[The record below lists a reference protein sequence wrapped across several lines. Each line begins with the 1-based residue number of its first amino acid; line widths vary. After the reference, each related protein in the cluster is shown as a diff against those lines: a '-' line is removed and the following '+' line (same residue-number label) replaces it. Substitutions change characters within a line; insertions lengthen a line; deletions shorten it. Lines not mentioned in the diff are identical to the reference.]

1 MNCIN
6 KLMTRGLSRR
16 EATARCRK
24 AKRQNSD
31 RNWDT
36 QDDSILD
43 DLLLIALAVELFSDD
58 YEEERTYEEPT
69 PSYSEPE
76 STTSWDNSS
85 DDSSSYDG
93 GDD

>member
-1 MNCIN
+1 MHCIN
-6 KLMTRGLSRR
+6 KLISRGLSRR

-24 AKRQNSD
+24 AKRRDPD

-36 QDDSILD
+36 QDDNTLD
-43 DLLLIALAVELFSDD
+43 DLLLIALALELFSCD

-69 PSYSEPE
+69 P
-76 STTSWDNSS
+76 SWDNSS